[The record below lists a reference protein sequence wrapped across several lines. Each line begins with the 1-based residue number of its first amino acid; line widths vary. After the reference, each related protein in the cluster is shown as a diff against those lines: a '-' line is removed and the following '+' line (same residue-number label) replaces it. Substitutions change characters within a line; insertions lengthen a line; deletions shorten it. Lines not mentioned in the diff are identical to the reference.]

1 MGEFQLSAH
10 LAQLNAVHREM
21 DEVYHQTAKALGFS
35 DGAFWILYAVREA
48 DGQLTQRE
56 LCDRM
61 FMPKQTVNSAL
72 KKMEREGVLELRPAE
87 NRRGKRVFL
96 GERGRALAERTVDAL
111 FAAETRALNALGSRQ
126 EEYLRLDRMYMEA
139 LREETA
145 RASLLPGENDE
156 GENA

>member
-1 MGEFQLSAH
+1 
-10 LAQLNAVHREM
+10 
-21 DEVYHQTAKALGFS
+21 
-35 DGAFWILYAVREA
+35 
-48 DGQLTQRE
+48 
-56 LCDRM
+56 M

-96 GERGRALAERTVDAL
+96 GEKGRTLAEHTVDAL
-111 FAAETRALNALGSRQ
+111 FAAETRALNALGPRQ
-126 EEYLRLDRMYMEA
+126 EEYLRLDRMYLEA

-156 GENA
+156 GKNA